1 MVLEIFKIVLCVR
14 NRHVFL
20 WQSLEVLS
28 IFNILALKEILWKMK
43 TFFKKLENFFLVE
56 STQTENASFPNK
68 TALSEGSVNENRMVD
83 AKWTRHKERSF
94 ASDYLIFKKI
104 LFPHKS
110 FL

>member
-28 IFNILALKEILWKMK
+28 IFSFERNSLKN
-43 TFFKKLENFFLVE
+43 ENFFQKTGE
-56 STQTENASFPNK
+56 WFSSWKYSDCENASFPNK

-83 AKWTRHKERSF
+83 AKWTCHKERSF

>member
-1 MVLEIFKIVLCVR
+1 MAITQSFEHFQYFSFER
-14 NRHVFL
+14 N
-20 WQSLEVLS
+20 SLKNE
-28 IFNILALKEILWKMK
+28 N
-43 TFFKKLENFFLVE
+43 FFQKLENDFLVE
-56 STQTENASFPNK
+56 STQTENASFSNK

-83 AKWTRHKERSF
+83 AKWTCHKERSF

>member
-1 MVLEIFKIVLCVR
+1 MAITRSFEHFQYFSFER
-14 NRHVFL
+14 N
-20 WQSLEVLS
+20 SLKNE
-28 IFNILALKEILWKMK
+28 N
-43 TFFKKLENFFLVE
+43 FFQKLENDFLVE

-83 AKWTRHKERSF
+83 AKWTCHKERSF

>member
-1 MVLEIFKIVLCVR
+1 MAITQSFEHFQYFSFER
-14 NRHVFL
+14 N
-20 WQSLEVLS
+20 SLKNE
-28 IFNILALKEILWKMK
+28 N
-43 TFFKKLENFFLVE
+43 FFQKLENDFLVE

-83 AKWTRHKERSF
+83 AKWTCHKERSF

>member
-43 TFFKKLENFFLVE
+43 TFFKKLENYFLVE

-83 AKWTRHKERSF
+83 AKWTCHKERSF